1 MDNIFTQFAVILG
14 LVSVLGFIILRLKL
28 PLLIAYLLGGVI
40 LSTVAIFDVGS
51 IQALTFLPEIGIAF
65 VLFLVGMELDL
76 RQLKSFGM
84 PILVAGILQII
95 ITSTVGTFIAQ
106 SFGMSLIE
114 AVYLGLGLSFSSTVV
129 VVKLLIEGRN
139 LDSLYGKLSVGILL
153 LEDVLAVVI
162 LLGLTA
168 SPTSS
173 VFNLGLTQALPIL
186 SFSGKV
192 FILLTFAII
201 LSRYILSSLFRA
213 VSESGELLFL
223 TALAWC
229 FIYTSFAQIL
239 GFSTLI
245 GAFLAGVALANSPY
259 HYQIQGKVRPMRDFF
274 VALFFV
280 FLGTKVDFSQVQ
292 NTYQLILIF
301 TFYAVFIKP
310 IIFLLILGS
319 FGFRKHTLFHT
330 SINLSQISEFSLII
344 LVVGFNFGL
353 VGSAALTVIATS
365 AVLSIIISSF
375 LISRSSNIYKVLS
388 SALGFFERRK
398 PHFVEEGIKTDLEN
412 HVVLIGSHQVGEN
425 LVRFFEKEKIPFLV
439 LDFNP
444 FQVEKL
450 AKEEIPVIF
459 GDMGDPE
466 VLNLLNLE
474 KAKMVISTV
483 PDIHDNKL
491 LIEGL
496 KNMHTTIAVIVRS
509 DSVKEAKNLYKFGAS
524 FVYIPDVV
532 SGEYLVDMLR
542 THLSDRDYFHQRPKI
557 ELQKLSRKTLAWQG

>member
-1 MDNIFTQFAVILG
+1 MDNIFTQLAIILG
-14 LVSVLGFIILRLKL
+14 LASVLGFVTHRLKL

-40 LSTVAIFDVGS
+40 LSTVAIFDIRS
-51 IQALTFLPEIGIAF
+51 TQALTFLPEIGIAF

-76 RQLKSFGM
+76 RQLKSFGT

-129 VVKLLIEGRN
+129 VVKLLIDGRN

-213 VSESGELLFL
+213 VSESGELLLL

-280 FLGTKVDFSQVQ
+280 FLGTKVDFSQIQ
-292 NTYQLILIF
+292 STYQLILIF
-301 TFYAVFIKP
+301 TLYAVFIKP
-310 IIFLLILGS
+310 VIFLLILGS

-353 VGSAALTVIATS
+353 VGPGALTVIATS

-375 LISRSSNIYKVLS
+375 LISRSSSIYKVLS

-398 PHFVEEGIKTDLEN
+398 PHFVEGGVKTDLEN

-425 LVRFFEKEKIPFLV
+425 LVRFFEKEKISFIV

-444 FQVEKL
+444 YQVEKL
-450 AKEEIPVIF
+450 AKDQVPVIF

-466 VLNLLNLE
+466 VLELLNLQ
-474 KAKMVISTV
+474 KARMIISTV

-491 LIEGL
+491 LIEDL
-496 KNMHTTIAVIVRS
+496 KSMGVNIPVIIRS
-509 DSVKEAKNLYKFGAS
+509 DSIKEAKNLYKFGAS

-542 THLSDRDYFHQRPKI
+542 MHLSDRDYFHQRPKI
-557 ELQKLSRKTLAWQG
+557 ELEKLSKKTLAWQG